1 MALPETF
8 VIQLFA
14 WTITIITL
22 ILGDDTSFTKSW
34 PNVKIKLVGNLF
46 SSLAF
51 ITSINNHI
59 YEVFTSSNT
68 IIRLNQ
74 TIDLSVPSTS
84 QAAVFDF
91 TIFMIS
97 TLLTVISAADTILTI
112 LEDSPTMEEL
122 KD

>member
-8 VIQLFA
+8 VIQLFS
-14 WTITIITL
+14 WIITIVTL
-22 ILGDDTSFTKSW
+22 ILGDDTSFSRSW
-34 PNVKIKLVGNLF
+34 PNVKIKLIGNLF
-46 SSLAF
+46 STLAF

-59 YEVFTSSNT
+59 YEIFTASNT

-97 TLLTVISAADTILTI
+97 ILLTVISAADTILTVM
-112 LEDSPTMEEL
+112 EDSPTMEEL